1 MLYRPSPTQ
10 SSLKRYI
17 YIYIYI
23 HDKSDNLKKTETM
36 CYKYT
41 KDVII
46 ENNYELSKL
55 YNKIIQNFKKNVCIV
70 RAHAITLA

>member
-1 MLYRPSPTQ
+1 MLYWPSPTQ
-10 SSLKRYI
+10 SSLKDTF
-17 YIYIYI
+17 IYIYI

-36 CYKYT
+36 FYKDT

-55 YNKIIQNFKKNVCIV
+55 YNEIIQNFKKNVCIV
-70 RAHAITLA
+70 RAHAFTLA

>member
-1 MLYRPSPTQ
+1 MLYWPSPTQ
-10 SSLKRYI
+10 SSLKR

-36 CYKYT
+36 FYKDT

-55 YNKIIQNFKKNVCIV
+55 YNEIIQNFKKNVCIV
-70 RAHAITLA
+70 RAHAFTLA